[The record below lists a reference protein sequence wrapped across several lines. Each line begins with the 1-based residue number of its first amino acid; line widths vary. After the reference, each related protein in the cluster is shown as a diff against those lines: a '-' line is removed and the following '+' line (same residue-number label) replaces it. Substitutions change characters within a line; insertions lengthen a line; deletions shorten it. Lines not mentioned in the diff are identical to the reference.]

1 MTEKLIFAQPIEG
14 FIRALGPLNEQARA
28 KLRACGIDV
37 DKRLLPAYPL
47 EQFLA
52 ALDYAGEMVAPT
64 KSKEDQARE
73 LGRRFMDAYRE
84 TMIGRAMV
92 AGMRVIGPW
101 RTLERLSNKFRT
113 GNNFSETTLTRLGP
127 TEAELWCNQTSRP
140 GWYSGIVARGL
151 ELSGAKAVEVR
162 VISHDD
168 SGGRFHVRW
177 GSGATPGP
185 PNR

>member
-1 MTEKLIFAQPIEG
+1 MTEKLIFAQTIEG
-14 FIRALGPLNEQARA
+14 FVRALGPLNEQARA
-28 KLRACGIDV
+28 KLRSCGIDV

-52 ALDYAGEMVAPT
+52 ALDYAGAAVAPS

-73 LGRRFMDAYRE
+73 LGRRFMEAYQE

-113 GNNFSETTLTRLGP
+113 GNNFSETKLTRLGA
-127 TEAELWCNQTSRP
+127 TEAELWCNQVSRP
-140 GWYSGIVARGL
+140 GWYSGIVTRGL
-151 ELSGAKAVEVR
+151 ELSGAKAVEVTL
-162 VISHDD
+162 ISHDD

-177 GSGATPGP
+177 S
-185 PNR
+185 

>member
-1 MTEKLIFAQPIEG
+1 MTEKLIFAQTIEG